1 MAAPWHEHGHRFL
14 RYEPSPLEREWFELV
29 NATRP
34 LGCGVWHPD
43 AVLAARVSAN
53 VTALAEMTPSQMVYA
68 DGHGRE
74 QMAALRAE
82 TWRAMEHALR
92 EGKARL
98 EPE

>member
-1 MAAPWHEHGHRFL
+1 MAAPWHEHGFRFL

-43 AVLAARVSAN
+43 SVLAARVSAN

-74 QMAALRAE
+74 HTVGIEPLHAAR
-82 TWRAMEHALR
+82 WSGGR
-92 EGKARL
+92 KS
-98 EPE
+98 